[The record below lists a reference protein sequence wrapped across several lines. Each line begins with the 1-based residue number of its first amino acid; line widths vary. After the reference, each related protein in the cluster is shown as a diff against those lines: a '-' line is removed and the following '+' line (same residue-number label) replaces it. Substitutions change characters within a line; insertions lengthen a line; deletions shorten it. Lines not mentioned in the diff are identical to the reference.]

1 MKLWDTPN
9 RLRRKGGG
17 MVAEATEAVRVRSD
31 DDGVTYFLVHD
42 SRRVR
47 VRFRNNG
54 RLPASVEVA
63 TPRRGAHE
71 LRLQGVDQ
79 P

>member
-1 MKLWDTPN
+1 
-9 RLRRKGGG
+9 

-47 VRFRNNG
+47 VHFHNNG
-54 RLPASVEVA
+54 RLRVSVEGRYTIDEARMSYAYKGSTFGNIDLSPVS
-63 TPRRGAHE
+63 
-71 LRLQGVDQ
+71 
-79 P
+79 